1 MAVVHFTLSVL
12 CVCFWTFVFG
22 NDIFSEE
29 YKVEVGRGEKICRKI
44 LRQRKY
50 FFSRNHMYDVLH
62 WKNFNFVE
70 TVYYIGCFLDN
81 EDNLVARILLKH
93 EEKKRHM
100 SLL

>member
-1 MAVVHFTLSVL
+1 MFP
-12 CVCFWTFVFG
+12 
-22 NDIFSEE
+22 
-29 YKVEVGRGEKICRKI
+29 YKLLIPEVGRGEKRGENLSENIATAKV
-44 LRQRKY
+44 L
-50 FFSRNHMYDVLH
+50 FSRNHMYDVLH